1 MPRAARPKATP
12 DERAA
17 TDPARLPG
25 GRTGPAKRSRRKVA
39 PDPEPPAGEG
49 TGVNG
54 HDEGNLASLVM
65 LPSTPRLPEDMV
77 RWEKKIVRPGG
88 QPATLVVTAG
98 RGLSLPRGSDNDVM
112 VALINLYVEQGAP
125 DDGWVST
132 SAYELLHAMNADTGG
147 SQYAQLGEALTRLH
161 STRFEITDGWYEA
174 KKARYTTR
182 SFMPLSSV
190 IRTGRDAAG
199 AQGLDGRSVLR
210 IRLDDAITESIR
222 AGYIKPLDMQ
232 LYQALDAD
240 ASRALYRFLDV
251 EFDRLRVMRGAQQP
265 TRAGEAPLTYT
276 ALAEDLAANLG
287 IMAAR
292 FDKVQQTLRRVNAEL
307 VAKGYLSDV
316 TEAGRGRKM
325 TMSYTLRYVPANEAE
340 PAPDPEIMHLL
351 LDEGIFSRPA
361 ERFARALGEGVR
373 DVLARFRIARAA
385 RELADPGAYL
395 ARMLTQA
402 VQDLDASPRA
412 PRTSAPVK
420 KSAAKKTAPPEPLLV
435 PPPTPESVLSGFRM
449 ARLARLGLTLEEQ
462 DALLGRVHAGQVD
475 LGVLRTLFTRM
486 DMTADAAALRGA
498 VQELRDLFTGA

>member
-1 MPRAARPKATP
+1 
-12 DERAA
+12 
-17 TDPARLPG
+17 
-25 GRTGPAKRSRRKVA
+25 
-39 PDPEPPAGEG
+39 
-49 TGVNG
+49 VNG

-112 VALINLYVEQGAP
+112 VALINLYLDQGAP

-132 SAYELLHAMNADTGG
+132 TAYELLKSMNLANGG
-147 SQYAQLGEALTRLH
+147 QQYQALRDALDRLH

-190 IRTGRDAAG
+190 IRTGSDPAG
-199 AQGLDGRSVLR
+199 GKGLDGRSVLR

-232 LYQALDAD
+232 LYQALEAD

-251 EFDRLRVMRGAQQP
+251 EFDRLRVLRGTQRPAP
-265 TRAGEAPLTYT
+265 KSDAPLTYT

-287 IMAAR
+287 IVAAR

-325 TMSYTLRYVPANEAE
+325 TMSYTLRLMPAAAD
-340 PAPDPEIMHLL
+340 PAPDPALVRLL
-351 LDEGIFSRPA
+351 LDAGIYSLPA
-361 ERFARALGEGVR
+361 ERFVRALGEEVR
-373 DVLARFRIARAA
+373 DVIDRFRKAQAA
-385 RELADPGAYL
+385 RPLTDPAAYL

-402 VQDLDASPRA
+402 VKDLDA
-412 PRTSAPVK
+412 APVTRPVGPS
-420 KSAAKKTAPPEPLLV
+420 SAATPRRAPPEPLLV
-435 PPPTPESVLSGFRM
+435 PPPTPETVLSGFRM
-449 ARLARLGLTLEEQ
+449 AKLTRLGVSVEEQ
-462 DALLGRVHAGQVD
+462 DALLGRARLGDVD
-475 LGVLRTLFTRM
+475 LGALRALFTRM
-486 DMTADAAALRGA
+486 DMTADPAALTVA
-498 VQELRDLFTGA
+498 LEELRGLLGPQD